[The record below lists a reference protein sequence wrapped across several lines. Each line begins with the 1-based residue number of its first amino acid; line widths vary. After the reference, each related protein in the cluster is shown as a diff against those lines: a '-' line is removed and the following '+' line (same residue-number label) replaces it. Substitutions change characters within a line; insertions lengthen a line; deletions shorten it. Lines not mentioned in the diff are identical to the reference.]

1 MHHKL
6 ERRLLIYTPLALL
19 CCLAGIWLGVA
30 AAVWSFVQV
39 VLSSSPIGLG
49 HRRRISPAVYP
60 SSNRR
65 QDMGV
70 FSRMTDIINSNIN
83 SMLDQA
89 EDPQKM
95 IRLIIQEM
103 EDTLVEVRSSSARVL
118 ADRKAAARRLEQ
130 INSEAAAWEDKARLA
145 VSKGREDL
153 ARAALQEKHAIEEE
167 VAVVEAE
174 LQATDEHIAQLNEE
188 VGQLQQKL
196 TDARAK
202 QKALLMRSKTVES
215 RIKVK
220 RQMQREK
227 LDDAFQRFEHFER
240 RMDNLEGQLEAMDI
254 GREVPPDLAAEID
267 ALQEDERINDELQ
280 RLKSELGE
288 GDDVQ

>member
-1 MHHKL
+1 M
-6 ERRLLIYTPLALL
+6 
-19 CCLAGIWLGVA
+19 GI
-30 AAVWSFVQV
+30 
-39 VLSSSPIGLG
+39 
-49 HRRRISPAVYP
+49 
-60 SSNRR
+60 
-65 QDMGV
+65 

-83 SMLDQA
+83 AMLDQA

-118 ADRKAAARRLEQ
+118 ADRKTAARKLEQ
-130 INSEAAAWEDKARLA
+130 VREEAEAWEGKARLA
-145 VSKGREDL
+145 ISKGRDDL

-167 VAVVEAE
+167 VALVEAE
-174 LQATDEHIAQLNEE
+174 LQATDEHIAQLNDE
-188 VGQLQQKL
+188 VSKLQQKL

-220 RQMQREK
+220 RQMHRET

-240 RMDNLEGQLEAMDI
+240 RMDNLEGQLEAMDV
-254 GREVPPDLAAEID
+254 GRDVSPDLAAEID
-267 ALQEDERINDELQ
+267 ALAGDERINDELE
-280 RLKSELGE
+280 RLKSELGNPGE
-288 GDDVQ
+288 AK